1 MAIPPTTMFAWR
13 KHQGNETPQYDEVP
27 VPKASSTGFLCKML
41 ASGVCH
47 SDQAMLKD
55 TNPRPWFHE
64 KYILGHEGCG
74 QIIEIGKDVTDTRFK
89 VGDVIA
95 MFAVPGCGQEDCTE
109 CSRGTPQL
117 CLHGHHS
124 GIGQDG
130 FFAPYATIDQRGA
143 VLVPQG
149 VSPLQAAVATDAVA
163 TAYHA
168 VHRRAEVNS
177 HETVLLFGLGGLG
190 FNGLQVLK
198 STGARVIVS
207 EVRQERL
214 DAAVKLGIPER
225 DIVPIG
231 TSVQD
236 FVKQNGLEEKI
247 DTTID
252 FVGLK
257 QTFEDAQQVVRRAG
271 KMVCIGTLSPE
282 NTISMK
288 VGVRKRLSILFS
300 YGAQVGD
307 LEEVL
312 QLIARGAVQP
322 DVEQG
327 RLEDF
332 PQWLQKLC
340 HGKVAGRVAL
350 CA

>member
-1 MAIPPTTMFAWR
+1 
-13 KHQGNETPQYDEVP
+13 
-27 VPKASSTGFLCKML
+27 
-41 ASGVCH
+41 
-47 SDQAMLKD
+47 MLKD
-55 TNPRPWFHE
+55 TNLRPWFRGQ
-64 KYILGHEGCG
+64 YILGHEGCG
-74 QIIEIGKDVTDTRFK
+74 QIIEIGKGVTDKRFK
-89 VGDVIA
+89 GDVIA
-95 MFAVPGCGQEDCTE
+95 MFAVPGRGQEDCTE

-149 VSPLQAAVATDAVA
+149 VRPLPAAVATDAVA

-168 VHRRAEVNS
+168 IHRRAEVKS

-198 STGARVIVS
+198 TTGARIIVS

-214 DAAVKLGIPER
+214 DAAMTLGVPES
-225 DIVPIG
+225 DIIPIG
-231 TSVQD
+231 TSVRD

-252 FVGLK
+252 FMGLK

-271 KMVCIGTLSPE
+271 KMVCVGTLSPE

-300 YGAQVGD
+300 YGAQVDD

-312 QLIARGAVQP
+312 QLIAQGAIQP
-322 DVEQG
+322 DVQQG
-327 RLEDF
+327 ELADF

-340 HGKVAGRVAL
+340 VGEIAGRVAL

>member
-1 MAIPPTTMFAWR
+1 MVNPSTRMFAWR
-13 KHQGNETPQYDEVP
+13 KHQGNETPQWDEVP
-27 VPKASSTGFLCKML
+27 VPKTPLTGFLCKML

-55 TNPRPWFHE
+55 TNPRPWFCE

-74 QIIEIGKDVTDTRFK
+74 QIVEIGDEVTDKRFK
-89 VGDVIA
+89 VGDIVA
-95 MFAVPGCGQEDCTE
+95 MFSIPGCGQEDCAE

-117 CLHGHHS
+117 CLHCHHS

-130 FFAPYATIDQRGA
+130 FFAPFATIDQRGA
-143 VLVPQG
+143 VLIPKG
-149 VSPLQAAVATDAVA
+149 VSPLQAAVATDAVS

-168 VHRRAEVNS
+168 IHRRAEVKSN
-177 HETVLLFGLGGLG
+177 ETVLLFGLGGLG

-198 STGARVIVS
+198 TTGARIIVS

-214 DAAVKLGIPER
+214 DAALRLGIPAS
-225 DIVPIG
+225 DIIPIG

-257 QTFEDAQQVVRRAG
+257 QTFEDGQQVVRRAG

-288 VGVRKRLSILFS
+288 VGVRKRLTVLFS

-312 QLIARGAVQP
+312 QLIAQGAIQP

-327 RLEDF
+327 KLEDF

-340 HGKVAGRVAL
+340 NGKVAGRVAL
-350 CA
+350 CT